1 MPARRLPLRVR
12 AGPVPPPFAC
22 PPHSSVLLLA
32 PTASLAS
39 NAPSPSLLYAFLA
52 ASASRAKGISR
63 PFSLRAR
70 GDCLADATPPPI
82 SLPACAADLANVS
95 HPLPFPRSAAT
106 DQVSQTRQS
115 VVYHVAH
122 ADQASATRPPAS
134 HHGADAPQASATL
147 RSALLRAA
155 NADQVLLP
163 YLRTK
168 LHSLFAARQRQR
180 QARALWVGEED
191 GGDDGWGGTGEEW
204 GRGRDGGN
212 NAGLG
217 QGDGDGDGY
226 GDGYGGAMGGE
237 ERSESG
243 SSPGSMG
250 SVGSLRGHE
259 QLDDGLGTDGLRDET
274 PGGEGVAAAAARV
287 TDGRAEGG
295 AGEEEAD
302 GQRGQVVT
310 GGATAGNSDARG
322 NGGRRSSAIG
332 SSRSSAR
339 GSRRWRQVLRVLR
352 WLQRRAVR
360 GAAAAYPWVQA
371 PYEGVCLLYQLLY
384 VMVAAPHY
392 QLMQALCLTPS
403 LPHPTPL
410 HTPGVCLLYQLLYV
424 MDATPHYSPILHL
437 LSLSLRRATP
447 QELVRRHALSQRE
460 THRPSPPTVQAEA
473 SSSISTRRQ
482 REFERLPGSPAIR
495 AVQAA
500 LLKALY
506 FTMDY
511 AQTSVIAAVF
521 AFKVR
526 PSKSCPFKPH
536 HSSIAAVFVFKMAE
550 WWYQTGKQKL
560 SAFGCHMAEWWY
572 QTGEQ
577 KLSAPTVYPPPP
589 PPPPPKASAFSPKYV
604 LRVHGSTMIV
614 APAGIPLPADA
625 PCIPVP
631 ADRSL
636 CPLCLCRRTNP
647 TAPATSGFI
656 FCYPCIFA
664 YVDKASNPVP
674 W

>member
-1 MPARRLPLRVR
+1 MLCAAALPARQAACSVCCSLEAE
-12 AGPVPPPFAC
+12 AGPLFKSTQLHPI
-22 PPHSSVLLLA
+22 
-32 PTASLAS
+32 
-39 NAPSPSLLYAFLA
+39 PS
-52 ASASRAKGISR
+52 
-63 PFSLRAR
+63 
-70 GDCLADATPPPI
+70 T
-82 SLPACAADLANVS
+82 
-95 HPLPFPRSAAT
+95 
-106 DQVSQTRQS
+106 TR
-115 VVYHVAH
+115 
-122 ADQASATRPPAS
+122 
-134 HHGADAPQASATL
+134 
-147 RSALLRAA
+147 
-155 NADQVLLP
+155 QVLLP

-384 VMVAAPHY
+384 VM
-392 QLMQALCLTPS
+392 
-403 LPHPTPL
+403 
-410 HTPGVCLLYQLLYV
+410 
-424 MDATPHYSPILHL
+424 DATPHYSPILHL

-447 QELVRRHALSQRE
+447 QEL
-460 THRPSPPTVQAEA
+460 AEA

-550 WWYQTGKQKL
+550 WWYQTG
-560 SAFGCHMAEWWY
+560 
-572 QTGEQ
+572 EQ

-604 LRVHGSTMIV
+604 LRVHGQVQESGQPIPFSGFPYTPFE
-614 APAGIPLPADA
+614 APQKFSGFPYTPFEAPQKFSRFPYTPFEAPQKFSGFPYTPFEAPQKFSGFPYTPFLRTHSLPCIPLPADA

-664 YVDKASNPVP
+664 YVDKASNPFGRCPITHHPTTVDQLRRLFP
-674 W
+674 DA

>member
-1 MPARRLPLRVR
+1 MTLRGDGRRPDEKLQGDGRQ
-12 AGPVPPPFAC
+12 PVEEK
-22 PPHSSVLLLA
+22 
-32 PTASLAS
+32 
-39 NAPSPSLLYAFLA
+39 N
-52 ASASRAKGISR
+52 ASRAKGISR

-384 VMVAAPHY
+384 VM
-392 QLMQALCLTPS
+392 
-403 LPHPTPL
+403 
-410 HTPGVCLLYQLLYV
+410 
-424 MDATPHYSPILHL
+424 DATPHYSPILHL

-447 QELVRRHALSQRE
+447 QEL
-460 THRPSPPTVQAEA
+460 AEA
-473 SSSISTRRQ
+473 SSSISTHRQ

-521 AFKVR
+521 AFK
-526 PSKSCPFKPH
+526 
-536 HSSIAAVFVFKMAE
+536 
-550 WWYQTGKQKL
+550 
-560 SAFGCHMAEWWY
+560 MAEWWY

-589 PPPPPKASAFSPKYV
+589 PPPPPKV
-604 LRVHGSTMIV
+604 T
-614 APAGIPLPADA
+614 PAG
-625 PCIPVP
+625 IPVP

-664 YVDKASNPVP
+664 YVDK
-674 W
+674 

>member
-1 MPARRLPLRVR
+1 
-12 AGPVPPPFAC
+12 
-22 PPHSSVLLLA
+22 
-32 PTASLAS
+32 
-39 NAPSPSLLYAFLA
+39 
-52 ASASRAKGISR
+52 
-63 PFSLRAR
+63 
-70 GDCLADATPPPI
+70 
-82 SLPACAADLANVS
+82 
-95 HPLPFPRSAAT
+95 
-106 DQVSQTRQS
+106 
-115 VVYHVAH
+115 
-122 ADQASATRPPAS
+122 
-134 HHGADAPQASATL
+134 
-147 RSALLRAA
+147 
-155 NADQVLLP
+155 
-163 YLRTK
+163 
-168 LHSLFAARQRQR
+168 
-180 QARALWVGEED
+180 
-191 GGDDGWGGTGEEW
+191 
-204 GRGRDGGN
+204 
-212 NAGLG
+212 
-217 QGDGDGDGY
+217 
-226 GDGYGGAMGGE
+226 
-237 ERSESG
+237 
-243 SSPGSMG
+243 MG

-371 PYEGVCLLYQLLY
+371 PYEGVCLLYQLQLLY
-384 VMVAAPHY
+384 VMDAMPHY
-392 QLMQALCLTPS
+392 SPLRVSAVPAALR
-403 LPHPTPL
+403 H
-410 HTPGVCLLYQLLYV
+410 GVCLLYQLLYV

-460 THRPSPPTVQAEA
+460 AEA

-550 WWYQTGKQKL
+550 WWYQTG
-560 SAFGCHMAEWWY
+560 
-572 QTGEQ
+572 EQ

-589 PPPPPKASAFSPKYV
+589 PPPPPKV
-604 LRVHGSTMIV
+604 T
-614 APAGIPLPADA
+614 PAG
-625 PCIPVP
+625 IPVP

-664 YVDKASNPVP
+664 YVDKFGRCPITHHPTTVDQLRRLFPDA
-674 W
+674 